1 MLDSQ
6 GFVRLMLAWHCFCS
20 QIGTYSHVD
29 SKAALYPG
37 TFKFIYN
44 YKGTPLLLCVLVSI
58 YNCTFLT
65 VWKLQSPGYK
75 AGSEDKVHMEP
86 FLHIIDHSIG
96 VQGIFSFCISWKEYS
111 VFVFLGTRQL
121 ITIQDISLS
130 CYKCCVHDTG
140 IISIKIPT
148 PGLVKMKRHLFHK

>member
-29 SKAALYPG
+29 SKAALYPR

-65 VWKLQSPGYK
+65 VWKLQS
-75 AGSEDKVHMEP
+75 AW
-86 FLHIIDHSIG
+86 
-96 VQGIFSFCISWKEYS
+96 VQGWFWRQSSHGTIFAYYRSSNKMPLVFKEYS
-111 VFVFLGTRQL
+111 VFVFLGRN
-121 ITIQDISLS
+121 IQFLYFLEQDNWSQFKIFHYHATNVVYMTLVLYLS
-130 CYKCCVHDTG
+130 KYPH
-140 IISIKIPT
+140 
-148 PGLVKMKRHLFHK
+148 LV